1 MNFNKPLKSMQI
13 LDFFISL
20 EPIFGYPLSFRRLTT
35 SPELLTSAMLP
46 LGARHFFLVGGEG
59 GPGTEL
65 STLFRAAL
73 IPHTSVCQRLLIVLQ
88 IQD

>member
-20 EPIFGYPLSFRRLTT
+20 EPIFGYPLSFRQLTT

-59 GPGTEL
+59 G
-65 STLFRAAL
+65 RAQ
-73 IPHTSVCQRLLIVLQ
+73 S
-88 IQD
+88 